1 MYKRKDH
8 YHQRAK
14 KEGYVSRAAYKLLEI
29 DKKHRILQ
37 PGYRIVD
44 LGCSPGG
51 WLQVAARVIG
61 PSGLLLGVD
70 RTPPAIPANPPL
82 TFIQADIFQEDLA
95 SQILD
100 HLGQRANLLLSDLS
114 PDISGIKS
122 IDQHRSFELSQ
133 RVLAIGEEILH
144 QGSCCLLKI
153 FEGPE
158 TREGFNRMKK
168 MFSRVMRIAPQA
180 SRKSSSEIY
189 FLGIGYKKY
198 KAKKP

>member
-1 MYKRKDH
+1 MHKRKDH

-14 KEGYVSRAAYKLLEI
+14 KEGYVSRAAYKLLQI
-29 DKKHRILQ
+29 DKKYRILQ
-37 PGYRIVD
+37 SGYRIVD

-51 WLQVAARVIG
+51 WLQVAAEAIG

-70 RTPPAIPANPPL
+70 RNPPAIPANPPL
-82 TFIQADIFQEDLA
+82 AFIRADIFEENLV

-100 HLGQRANLLLSDLS
+100 HLGQRANLLISDLS
-114 PDISGIKS
+114 PDLSGIKS
-122 IDQHRSFELSQ
+122 RDQHRSFELSQ

-144 QGSCCLLKI
+144 PGGNCLLKI

-158 TREGFNRMKK
+158 TRECFNRMKK

-198 KAKKP
+198 KANNP